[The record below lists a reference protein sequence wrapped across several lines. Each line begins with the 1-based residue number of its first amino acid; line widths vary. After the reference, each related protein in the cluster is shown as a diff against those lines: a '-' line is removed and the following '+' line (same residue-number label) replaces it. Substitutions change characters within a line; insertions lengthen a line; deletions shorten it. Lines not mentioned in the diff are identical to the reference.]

1 MIGQSIRTLGGRVK
15 VAAVRKIVAPG
26 ITARS
31 YTEWPFLT
39 EEQIMIAN
47 MAKGFAD
54 QELMPIARKT
64 DNEHLF
70 PTDAVKKLGELG
82 LMGINVSPD
91 FGGAGM
97 DTVSYAIAMEEVSR
111 ACASTGVIMSAH
123 NSLYCAPVS
132 KYGTKEQK
140 EKFLT
145 PW

>member
-1 MIGQSIRTLGGRVK
+1 MIGQSIRSLGGRVK
-15 VAAVRKIVAPG
+15 VAAVRKVAAPS
-26 ITARS
+26 ITARN